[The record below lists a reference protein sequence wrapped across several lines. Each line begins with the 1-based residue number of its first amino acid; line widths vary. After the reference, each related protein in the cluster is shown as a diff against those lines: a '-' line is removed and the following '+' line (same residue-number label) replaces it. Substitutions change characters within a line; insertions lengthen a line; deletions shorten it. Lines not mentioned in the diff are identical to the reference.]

1 MGHANSRHP
10 GAGDTGHPRARL
22 GRAPWRMV
30 SMQQVLLFSQSARS
44 LGTGP
49 ALVAGGHTLH
59 PCHLSGAE
67 LVPSKF
73 MRCSPNPAPGVW
85 RRACKEAQD
94 SGLGTDTLGLAGQP
108 PGLSADNFSGFSC
121 TVCEPLCPPGPLVP
135 PAPALTPDPGVLP
148 WTRRTSWPTGPNPPC
163 LPVLTALGVLSGT
176 SSFFKRKQKRRA
188 ARRDEDECWRWA
200 SGWAQVGLEEKGP
213 VQDAHLS
220 RVTSRRRRLGP
231 SPHGSFPRLRE
242 EPAGAIST
250 VGVGGSLGTVS
261 RAWVQRFELSQ
272 TPGPAWGHSARRC
285 LTALSSDGRRFWR
298 RGRAGLPPR

>member
-1 MGHANSRHP
+1 MSSQVSLTGEGP
-10 GAGDTGHPRARL
+10 PTTGHRVCRAQALRP
-22 GRAPWRMV
+22 GV
-30 SMQQVLLFSQSARS
+30 S
-44 LGTGP
+44 
-49 ALVAGGHTLH
+49 
-59 PCHLSGAE
+59 
-67 LVPSKF
+67 
-73 MRCSPNPAPGVW
+73 APGPV
-85 RRACKEAQD
+85 RA
-94 SGLGTDTLGLAGQP
+94 
-108 PGLSADNFSGFSC
+108 
-121 TVCEPLCPPGPLVP
+121 
-135 PAPALTPDPGVLP
+135 GV
-148 WTRRTSWPTGPNPPC
+148 R
-163 LPVLTALGVLSGT
+163 
-176 SSFFKRKQKRRA
+176 
-188 ARRDEDECWRWA
+188 RWA